1 MSGRL
6 RHTHEINTAI
16 AGPGVAALP
25 ISARARF
32 LIHGAVLVGLFLGA
46 LDALIVGAAM
56 PTIMS
61 DLGGLHL
68 YSWVFS
74 AYLLTRAVSLPIFGK
89 LSDLVST
96 KKLYL
101 AAIGIFVLSSLLSG
115 ASTSMAELIL
125 FRSVQGIG
133 AGGTFA
139 LAYIVISGLSPP
151 EKRGKMMGW
160 ISSVWGIAS
169 LLGPALGGFMV
180 TFFNWRWIFYINVP
194 LGCVAML
201 GIFLFLTDTRTPKGT
216 DSVDFLGA
224 LTLTVGVLAFLTT
237 FLLAGREYPW
247 MSPQIIGL
255 LVVSLIS
262 GIGFYRVET
271 AAQDPVLS
279 VKFFANS
286 QFSLSN
292 GAAFLSSFAIF
303 SLSSFGPLYIQG
315 VLLKTP
321 AQLGLAMVPLSLAW
335 SAGAFLCG
343 QFIKAGK
350 ERLFSLVGSWLLV
363 IAALWTLSFSITT
376 SLALCSAVFA
386 LAGLGMGFV
395 SVSTLLIVQ
404 NCLPPSDLGVATS
417 SQQFARTLG
426 GTLGIGIS
434 GSLATAF
441 LSQGLSIL
449 NHREH
454 SGAPLG
460 PSPQELFKGV
470 ESFFQPEVLGLLPSN
485 TREAFQGA
493 VLEGMFPVFVA
504 VSLTSLL
511 SLLCCYGLPR
521 RPRWARPEITCHQAN
536 AKSRLFR

>member
-1 MSGRL
+1 MSAANG
-6 RHTHEINTAI
+6 
-16 AGPGVAALP
+16 GPALNESL
-25 ISARARF
+25 ISSRARF

-74 AYLLTRAVSLPIFGK
+74 AYLLARAVSLPIFGK

-96 KKLYL
+96 RKLYL
-101 AAIGIFVLSSLLSG
+101 AAIVIFVMSSLLSG
-115 ASTSMAELIL
+115 AAKSMTELIL
-125 FRSVQGIG
+125 FRSLQGIG

-139 LAYIVISGLSPP
+139 LAYIVVSDLSPP
-151 EKRGKMMGW
+151 DKRGKMMGL

-169 LLGPALGGFMV
+169 LLGPAMGGFIV
-180 TFFNWRWIFYINVP
+180 SFFSWRWIFYINVP

-201 GIFLFLTDTRTPKGT
+201 AIFFFLTNTRTPKGT

-224 LTLTVGVLAFLTT
+224 LTLTTGVLAFLAT

-247 MSPQIIGL
+247 VSPQILGL
-255 LVVSLIS
+255 LALSLIS
-262 GIGFYRVET
+262 GIGFYRVERV
-271 AAQDPVLS
+271 AQDPVLS
-279 VKFFANS
+279 VKFFMNS
-286 QFSLSN
+286 RFSLSN
-292 GAAFLSSFAIF
+292 GAAFLSSYAIF
-303 SLSSFGPLYIQG
+303 SLSSFGPMYIQG
-315 VLLKTP
+315 ALLKTP

-343 QFIKAGK
+343 QLIKPGT
-350 ERLFSLVGSWLLV
+350 ERLFSLAGSWLLV

-376 SLALCSAVFA
+376 NLALCSAVFA
-386 LAGLGMGFV
+386 LAGLGMGLV

-404 NCLPPSDLGVATS
+404 NSLPPSDLGVATS

-434 GSLATAF
+434 GSLATAV
-441 LSQGLSIL
+441 LSERLGEL
-449 NHREH
+449 NPSVHPL
-454 SGAPLG
+454 APPGSSLE
-460 PSPQELFKGV
+460 ELLRGV
-470 ESFFQPEVLGLLPSN
+470 ESFFQPEVLGLLPACV
-485 TREAFQGA
+485 REAFQGA
-493 VLEGMFPVFVA
+493 VVEGMLPVFAA

-511 SLLCCYGLPR
+511 SLLCCFSLPR
-521 RPRWARPEITCHQAN
+521 R
-536 AKSRLFR
+536 SG